1 MSCLRYEVDAL
12 MEGRMDAKMSKK
24 QKKRMHNHDVVKAFT
39 RELLNVAE
47 SDIKL
52 ADFIVRNNRTE
63 GEPDDPESTRK
74 LRLSFRRVQYRLTT
88 MASIDPSLGAED
100 LIERLSEVGKPFGYL
115 RDAEVLES
123 GVIKALGN
131 RVTSSQGRQIM
142 ELAARSRRNLQQKT
156 DDLLKSE
163 KYHDTLREVSEF
175 RTSLPTRHTSSETLN
190 PMAERAMR
198 VAWEELRRVAKQA
211 KRNPSDRNLHDTR
224 IAAKRTLY
232 AAQALSDVLGSSVE
246 EFSRRVDAMQKYL
259 GKQHDLVIASQWFR
273 DIGKEHPNLKK
284 IAKKLATQERR
295 RAEKRANRWTDYWDA
310 VKDLHS
316 DKRW

>member
-12 MEGRMDAKMSKK
+12 MGRKGDVKESKK
-24 QKKRMHNHDVVKAFT
+24 HKHGHDHDVVKAFT

-52 ADFIVRNNRTE
+52 ADFIVRNNRSE
-63 GEPDDPESTRK
+63 GVPDDPESTRK
-74 LRLSFRRVQYRLTT
+74 LRLSFRRVQYRLAT
-88 MASIDPSLGAED
+88 MASIEPSLGADE
-100 LIERLSEVGKPFGYL
+100 LIERLRDVGKPFGRL
-115 RDAEVLES
+115 RDAEVLEA

-131 RVTSSQGRQIM
+131 RVASPQGRQIM
-142 ELAARSRRNLQQKT
+142 DLAAKTRRTLQQKT
-156 DDLLKSE
+156 DELLNSE

-175 RTSLPTRHTSSETLN
+175 RTSLPTRHTSSETLS
-190 PMAERAMR
+190 PMAQRAMH
-198 VAWEELRRVAKQA
+198 VAWQELRRVAKQA
-211 KRNPSDRNLHDTR
+211 KRNPNDKNLHETR

-232 AAQALSDVLGSSVE
+232 AAQALSDVLGSPVE

-273 DIGKEHPNLKK
+273 DVGRDHPNLKK
-284 IAKKLATQERR
+284 ITKKLSVQERR
-295 RAEKRANRWTDYWDA
+295 RANMRSNRWTDYWQA
-310 VKDLHS
+310 VKDLHP

>member
-12 MEGRMDAKMSKK
+12 RGRTGDAKMSKK
-24 QKKRMHNHDVVKAFT
+24 QQRKHDHDVVKAFT

-88 MASIDPSLGAED
+88 MASIDPTLGADD
-100 LIERLSEVGKPFGYL
+100 LIERLYEVGKPFGRL
-115 RDAEVLES
+115 RDAEVLEA

-131 RVTSSQGRQIM
+131 RIASPQGRQLM
-142 ELAARSRRNLQQKT
+142 DLAARERRNLQQKA
-156 DDLLKSE
+156 DDLLKSD

-175 RTSLPTRHTSSETLN
+175 RTSLPTRHASSETLS
-190 PMAERAMR
+190 PMAERAMHL
-198 VAWEELRRVAKQA
+198 AWRELRRVAKEA
-211 KRNPSDRNLHDTR
+211 KRRPSDKNLHQTR

-232 AAQALSDVLGSSVE
+232 AAQALSDILGAPME
-246 EFSRRVDAMQKYL
+246 EYSRRVDVMQKYL
-259 GKQHDLVIASQWFR
+259 GKQHDLVIGSRWFR
-273 DIGKEHPNLKK
+273 DVGRDHPNLKK
-284 IAKKLATQERR
+284 ITKKLAAQERR
-295 RAEKRANRWTDYWDA
+295 RADKRARRWTDYWQA
-310 VKDLHS
+310 VKDLHP

>member
-12 MEGRMDAKMSKK
+12 MGRKGDGKMSKK
-24 QKKRMHNHDVVKAFT
+24 QQRKHDHDVVKAFT

-74 LRLSFRRVQYRLTT
+74 LRLSFRRVQYRLAT
-88 MASIDPSLGAED
+88 MSSIDPTLGADD
-100 LIERLSEVGKPFGYL
+100 LIERLYDVGKPFGRL
-115 RDAEVLES
+115 RDAEVLEA

-131 RVTSSQGRQIM
+131 RIASPQGRQLM
-142 ELAARSRRNLQQKT
+142 DLAARGRRNLQQKT
-156 DDLLKSE
+156 DDLLKSD

-175 RTSLPTRHTSSETLN
+175 RTSLPTRHGSSETLN
-190 PMAERAMR
+190 PMAERAMHL
-198 VAWEELRRVAKQA
+198 AWTELRRVVKEA
-211 KRNPSDRNLHDTR
+211 KRKPSDKNLHDTR

-232 AAQALSDVLGSSVE
+232 AAQALSDILGAPVE
-246 EFSRRVDAMQKYL
+246 EFSRRVDVMQKFL
-259 GKQHDLVIASQWFR
+259 GKQHDLVIASRWFR
-273 DIGKEHPNLKK
+273 DVGREHPNLKK
-284 IAKKLATQERR
+284 MAKKLAVQERR
-295 RAEKRANRWTDYWDA
+295 RADKRAAQWTDYWQA
-310 VKDLHS
+310 VKDLHP

>member
-12 MEGRMDAKMSKK
+12 MEGRGNGKMSKK
-24 QKKRMHNHDVVKAFT
+24 QQRKHDHNVVKAFT

-74 LRLSFRRVQYRLTT
+74 LRLSFRRVQYRLST
-88 MASIDPSLGAED
+88 MASIDPTLGADD
-100 LIERLSEVGKPFGYL
+100 LIERLYNVGKPFGRL
-115 RDAEVLES
+115 RDAEVLEA

-131 RVTSSQGRQIM
+131 RIASPQGRQLM
-142 ELAARSRRNLQQKT
+142 DLAARGRRNLQQKT
-156 DDLLKSE
+156 DELLKSD

-175 RTSLPTRHTSSETLN
+175 RTSLPTRHESSETLS
-190 PMAERAMR
+190 PMAERAMQI
-198 VAWEELRRVAKQA
+198 AWSELRRVVKTA
-211 KRNPSDRNLHDTR
+211 KRNPSDKNLHDTR

-232 AAQALSDVLGSSVE
+232 AAQALSDILGGPVE
-246 EFSRRVDAMQKYL
+246 EFARRVDVMQKYL
-259 GKQHDLVIASQWFR
+259 GKQHDLVIASRWFR
-273 DIGKEHPNLKK
+273 DVGREHPNLKK
-284 IAKKLATQERR
+284 MAKKLAIQERR
-295 RAEKRANRWTDYWDA
+295 RADRRAKRWTDYWQS
-310 VKDLHS
+310 VKDLHP

>member
-12 MEGRMDAKMSKK
+12 MGRKGDGKMSKK
-24 QKKRMHNHDVVKAFT
+24 QQRKHDHDVVKAFT

-74 LRLSFRRVQYRLTT
+74 LRLSFRRVQYRLAT
-88 MASIDPSLGAED
+88 MASIDPTLGADD
-100 LIERLSEVGKPFGYL
+100 LIERLYDVGKPFGRL
-115 RDAEVLES
+115 RDAEVLEA

-131 RVTSSQGRQIM
+131 RIASPQGRQLM
-142 ELAARSRRNLQQKT
+142 DLAARGRRNLQQKT
-156 DDLLKSE
+156 DELLKSD

-175 RTSLPTRHTSSETLN
+175 RTSLPTRHSASETLS
-190 PMAERAMR
+190 PMAERAMQI
-198 VAWEELRRVAKQA
+198 AWSELRRVVKEA
-211 KRNPSDRNLHDTR
+211 KRNPTDKNLHDTR

-232 AAQALSDVLGSSVE
+232 AAQALSDILGGPVE
-246 EFSRRVDAMQKYL
+246 EFSRRVDVMQKYL
-259 GKQHDLVIASQWFR
+259 GKQHDLVIASRWFR
-273 DIGKEHPNLKK
+273 DIAKEHPNLKK
-284 IAKKLATQERR
+284 MAKKLAVQERR
-295 RAEKRANRWTDYWDA
+295 RADKRAQRWTDHWQA
-310 VKDLHS
+310 VKDLHP